1 MSQVQR
7 NRKALMKLHHRLT
20 LMVFCTVLGL
30 LLVAGFGLS
39 ALRSNM
45 LENKRGEIYTVL
57 NLAAQQVA
65 YYQAQEQRGT
75 LTREAAQAKAIEA
88 LSSLRDGKKAYLWA
102 RTVDA
107 LGLVHPNP
115 EVIGKVDVGVTL
127 PDGRTKWQGY
137 LDGLKNTHFAYFDDL
152 AKYPGAE
159 QPVPKINGITK
170 IDGWNWLVGFGIF
183 VDDIDAAFW
192 RLAWQFLGVGLLVVL
207 VTTALA
213 LSMSRSIYRS
223 LGGEPAYAT
232 EVARAIAAGDLSRP
246 VLGRFGPQSLLAAVA
261 TMQTSL
267 REMIVG
273 IQNGSG
279 LLGEAATGLTGQ
291 MLRID
296 SASQQTSEATTA
308 TAAAIEQMSVTIDHI
323 SFSARETET
332 NSARSAQLA
341 ADGEQLV
348 HQAAGAIQQVSAQ
361 VEDASV
367 RIAGLVKRTHEIDGI
382 ASAISDIASQTNL
395 LALNAAIEAARAGEQ
410 GRGFAVVADEVRQLA
425 QRTALATQDI
435 TRMISSIQIDTG
447 SVVEGM
453 TAVTPQVAIGV
464 ALAEQAA
471 GALREINSGASLTLV
486 QVREVASS
494 TAEQSQASAS
504 VAQNIESIANRVEES
519 ASSVR
524 AAHGNVHSLERL
536 ADELRESVARF
547 RL

>member
-1 MSQVQR
+1 
-7 NRKALMKLHHRLT
+7 MKLHHRLT
-20 LMVFCTVLGL
+20 LMVICTVLGL
-30 LLVAGFGLS
+30 LLIAGFGLS

-45 LENKRGEIYTVL
+45 LENKRSEIYTVL

-65 YYQAQEQRGT
+65 YYQEQEQRGI
-75 LTREAAQAKAIEA
+75 LSRDAAQAKAIEA

-127 PDGRTKWQGY
+127 ADGRTKWQGY
-137 LDGLKNTHFAYFDDL
+137 LDGLKNTRFAYFDDL

-159 QPVPKINGITK
+159 QAVPKINGITK

-192 RLAWQFLGVGLLVVL
+192 RLAWQFLGVGLAVVL

-213 LSMSRSIYRS
+213 LSMSRGIYRS
-223 LGGEPAYAT
+223 LGGEPTYAT

-246 VLGRFGPQSLLAAVA
+246 VSGRFGPQSLLAAVA

-273 IQNGSG
+273 IHNGSG
-279 LLGEAATGLTGQ
+279 LLGEAASGLTGQ
-291 MLRID
+291 MRQID

-323 SFSARETET
+323 SSSARETEA
-332 NSARSAQLA
+332 NSERSAQLA

-410 GRGFAVVADEVRQLA
+410 GRGFAVVADEVRHLA

-435 TRMISSIQIDTG
+435 TRMINSIQVDTG

-471 GALREINSGASLTLV
+471 NALREINRGASLTLV

-504 VAQNIESIANRVEES
+504 VAQNIESIANRVEDS
-519 ASSVR
+519 AASVR

>member
-1 MSQVQR
+1 
-7 NRKALMKLHHRLT
+7 MKLHHRLT

-192 RLAWQFLGVGLLVVL
+192 RLALAVPWGRAVG
-207 VTTALA
+207 
-213 LSMSRSIYRS
+213 
-223 LGGEPAYAT
+223 G
-232 EVARAIAAGDLSRP
+232 AGHH
-246 VLGRFGPQSLLAAVA
+246 G
-261 TMQTSL
+261 
-267 REMIVG
+267 
-273 IQNGSG
+273 
-279 LLGEAATGLTGQ
+279 
-291 MLRID
+291 
-296 SASQQTSEATTA
+296 
-308 TAAAIEQMSVTIDHI
+308 
-323 SFSARETET
+323 
-332 NSARSAQLA
+332 
-341 ADGEQLV
+341 
-348 HQAAGAIQQVSAQ
+348 AGAEHVPEHLPQPGG
-361 VEDASV
+361 
-367 RIAGLVKRTHEIDGI
+367 RAGLRH
-382 ASAISDIASQTNL
+382 
-395 LALNAAIEAARAGEQ
+395 R
-410 GRGFAVVADEVRQLA
+410 
-425 QRTALATQDI
+425 
-435 TRMISSIQIDTG
+435 
-447 SVVEGM
+447 
-453 TAVTPQVAIGV
+453 
-464 ALAEQAA
+464 
-471 GALREINSGASLTLV
+471 SGPGDC
-486 QVREVASS
+486 R
-494 TAEQSQASAS
+494 
-504 VAQNIESIANRVEES
+504 R
-519 ASSVR
+519 
-524 AAHGNVHSLERL
+524 
-536 ADELRESVARF
+536 
-547 RL
+547 

>member
-1 MSQVQR
+1 
-7 NRKALMKLHHRLT
+7 MKLHHRLT
-20 LMVFCTVLGL
+20 LMVICTVLGL
-30 LLVAGFGLS
+30 LLIAGFGLS

-45 LENKRGEIYTVL
+45 LENKRSEIYTVL

-65 YYQAQEQRGT
+65 YYQEQEQRGI
-75 LTREAAQAKAIEA
+75 LSRDAAQAKAIEA
-88 LSSLRDGKKAYLWA
+88 LSSLRDGKKTYLWA

-127 PDGRTKWQGY
+127 VDGRTKWQGY
-137 LDGLKNTHFAYFDDL
+137 LDGLKNTRFAYFDDL

-159 QPVPKINGITK
+159 QAVPKINGIIK

-213 LSMSRSIYRS
+213 LSMSRGIYRS
-223 LGGEPAYAT
+223 LGGEPTYAT
-232 EVARAIAAGDLSRP
+232 DVARAIAAGDLSRA
-246 VLGRFGPQSLLAAVA
+246 VSGRFGPQSLLAAVA

-273 IQNGSG
+273 IHNGSG
-279 LLGEAATGLTGQ
+279 LLGEAASGLTGQ
-291 MLRID
+291 MRQID
-296 SASQQTSEATTA
+296 GASQQTSEATTA

-323 SFSARETET
+323 SSSARETEA

-410 GRGFAVVADEVRQLA
+410 GRGFAVVADEVRHLA

-435 TRMISSIQIDTG
+435 TRMINSIQVDTG

-471 GALREINSGASLTLV
+471 NALREINRGASLTLV

-504 VAQNIESIANRVEES
+504 VAQNIESIANRVEDS
-519 ASSVR
+519 AASVR

>member
-1 MSQVQR
+1 
-7 NRKALMKLHHRLT
+7 MKLRYRLA
-20 LMVFCTVLGL
+20 LMVFCAVLGL
-30 LLVAGFGLS
+30 LLIAGFSLS

-45 LENKRGEIYTVL
+45 VENKRSEIYTVL

-65 YYQAQEQRGT
+65 YFQDLEQRGT
-75 LTREAAQAKAIEA
+75 LSREVAQAKAIEA
-88 LSSLRDGKKAYLWA
+88 LSSLRDGKKTYLWA
-102 RTVDA
+102 RTEGA

-115 EVIGKVDVGVTL
+115 DVIGKVDVGVTL
-127 PDGRTKWQGY
+127 PDGRSKWQGY
-137 LDGLKNTHFAYFDDL
+137 LDGLKNTRLAYFDDL
-152 AKYPGAE
+152 AKYPGAD
-159 QPVPKINGITK
+159 QPVPKINGIVK
-170 IDGWNWLVGFGIF
+170 IEGWNWLVGFGIF

-192 RLAWQFLGVGLLVVL
+192 RLAWQIFAVGLLVVL
-207 VTTALA
+207 VTTVLA
-213 LSMSRSIYRS
+213 ASLSRGIYRS
-223 LGGEPAYAT
+223 LGGEPTYAT

-246 VLGRFGPQSLLAAVA
+246 VQGSFGAQSLLAALA
-261 TMQTSL
+261 TMQASL
-267 REMIVG
+267 REMIVS
-273 IQNGSG
+273 IQSGSV
-279 LLGEAATGLTGQ
+279 LLGEAASGLTGQ
-291 MLRID
+291 MGQID
-296 SASQQTSEATTA
+296 SASHRTSEATTA

-332 NSARSAQLA
+332 NSARSSQLA
-341 ADGEQLV
+341 AEGEQLV
-348 HQAAGAIQQVSAQ
+348 SQAAGAIQQVSAQ
-361 VEDASV
+361 VQDASV

-382 ASAISDIASQTNL
+382 TSAISNIASQTNL

-410 GRGFAVVADEVRQLA
+410 GRGFAVVADEVRHLA

-435 TRMISSIQIDTG
+435 TRMISSIQVDTG

-471 GALREINSGASLTLV
+471 EALREINQGVSVTLV

-519 ASSVR
+519 AASVR
-524 AAHGNVHSLERL
+524 AANDNVHSLERL
-536 ADELRESVARF
+536 SQELRASVARF